1 MNVGA
6 TKKIRPDQL
15 TGTLAE
21 SLLEWEQENEE
32 KFFRAIDDAAD
43 ATKQRDNILH
53 RGMVTKQAST
63 SDILQ

>member
-21 SLLEWEQENEE
+21 SLLEWTTQPTH
-32 KFFRAIDDAAD
+32 
-43 ATKQRDNILH
+43 ATKRRDNI
-53 RGMVTKQAST
+53 
-63 SDILQ
+63 